1 MDINVDVGVSTWRED
16 LDARGPNL
24 NPRGSNPG
32 EVEVSKRARATETE
46 LRNREGTTR
55 SECRSR
61 RRRRYDK
68 LRDVLI
74 KYLPPEETARHSRA
88 AI

>member
-32 EVEVSKRARATETE
+32 EVE
-46 LRNREGTTR
+46 
-55 SECRSR
+55 
-61 RRRRYDK
+61 
-68 LRDVLI
+68 
-74 KYLPPEETARHSRA
+74 
-88 AI
+88 